1 MKKPLE
7 NKITLLLIFFLISC
21 GKSDQQIK
29 ETILKEKNEQL
40 ETVNKEAIINLT
52 QKYNSVL
59 GWDSLKQ
66 YTYLYQEMFVEQRKT
81 ISFEGELSDITK
93 IDSTYY
99 LNVRNTKFYY
109 NKNYIALIALNRQ
122 KFIELQNILKSNNH
136 TNEGC
141 FVFRVSKIVSA
152 SPEIKSDIESDGEDF
167 YSYINYDFNNTLLI
181 FKGDLIDFYLNETA
195 DKSND

>member
-1 MKKPLE
+1 M
-7 NKITLLLIFFLISC
+7 ISC
-21 GKSDQQIK
+21 SKSDQQTK
-29 ETILKEKNEQL
+29 EKILKEKNEQL

-52 QKYNSVL
+52 QKYNSVM
-59 GWDSLKQ
+59 GWDTLKE
-66 YTYLYQEMFVEQRKT
+66 YTYVYQEMFVEQRKT
-81 ISFEGELSDITK
+81 INFEGELSDITK

-99 LNVRNTKFYY
+99 LNVRNKKFYY

-122 KFIELQNILKSNNH
+122 KFIELQNILKSTNH